1 MMLSVRLFSSLLV
14 AASAAVLSACAG
26 TTSQLDLAAST
37 DLHCG
42 SIPSVTLVD
51 DVLTIGAGEKPTP
64 GYAVQLNEQ
73 SRKGDN
79 LRIAYQVSGPKEG
92 AILAQMITSP
102 CTRVTLPE
110 DWQRLTVENKDS
122 GQQWVFENA
131 AN

>member
-1 MMLSVRLFSSLLV
+1 MMLSVRFFSSLLV
-14 AASAAVLSACAG
+14 AVSAGVLSACAG
-26 TTSQLDLAAST
+26 TTSQLDLVAST

-42 SIPSVTLVD
+42 SIPSVTVVD

-73 SRKGDN
+73 SRKGDSI
-79 LRIAYQVSGPKEG
+79 RIAYQVSGPKEG